1 MENQHY
7 DLAEAEFS
15 KEGKVI
21 LWIVAGFFLVAAVFI
36 LFRVFILGNKDIQ
49 ATFAFVPLGIS
60 LFVTLIAYYATA
72 KRKDLYFSITDD
84 KIEFRFGII
93 NPKVKLFKW
102 VDIKELVVPSK
113 QKRVMLNLNDGS
125 FLIINLKVSLKIF
138 TKWHWKRTSKS
149 PRLRC
154 LLSKCFFFD
163 TEHAF
168 QVDKIRRG

>member
-125 FLIINLKVSLKIF
+125 FLIINLNWIEKKKSVSIIKDIYKMALEKNIKITKVTMLVK
-138 TKWHWKRTSKS
+138 
-149 PRLRC
+149 
-154 LLSKCFFFD
+154 
-163 TEHAF
+163 
-168 QVDKIRRG
+168 

>member
-21 LWIVAGFFLVAAVFI
+21 LWIVAVFFLVAAVFI
-36 LFRVFILGNKDIQ
+36 LFRVFILGNKDIN
-49 ATFAFVPLGIS
+49 ATFAFVPFGIS

-93 NPKVKLFKW
+93 NPKMKLFKW
-102 VDIKELVVPSK
+102 ADIRELVLPSK
-113 QKRVMLNLNDGS
+113 QKRVLLNLNDGG
-125 FLIINLKVSLKIF
+125 FFIINLNWIEKKKAVNIIKNIYKMALDKNIKITKVKI
-138 TKWHWKRTSKS
+138 
-149 PRLRC
+149 L
-154 LLSKCFFFD
+154 
-163 TEHAF
+163 
-168 QVDKIRRG
+168 DK

>member
-21 LWIVAGFFLVAAVFI
+21 LWIVAAFFLLTAVFI
-36 LFRVFILGNKDIQ
+36 LFRVFVLGNKDIT
-49 ATFAFVPLGIS
+49 ATFFFVPFGIS

-72 KRKDLYFSITDD
+72 KRKDLYFNIEDD

-102 VDIKELVVPSK
+102 ADIKELVVPSK
-113 QKRVMLNLNDGS
+113 QKRVKLNFNNGG
-125 FLIINLKVSLKIF
+125 FFIINLNWIEKKKSVSIIKNIYKMALEKNIKITKVKFLVK
-138 TKWHWKRTSKS
+138 
-149 PRLRC
+149 
-154 LLSKCFFFD
+154 
-163 TEHAF
+163 
-168 QVDKIRRG
+168 